1 MSIQQVI
8 VDIALIAGVILPL
21 LIGMGVYLVR
31 QNTSVDRLTVM
42 YRHLQEDMSTVEAKL
57 ERVDQNVQQIL
68 GFLKAGNGVT

>member
-1 MSIQQVI
+1 MSIQQVV

-42 YRHLQEDMSTVEAKL
+42 YRHLQEDVSTVEAKL

-68 GFLKAGNGVT
+68 GFLRAGNGVT